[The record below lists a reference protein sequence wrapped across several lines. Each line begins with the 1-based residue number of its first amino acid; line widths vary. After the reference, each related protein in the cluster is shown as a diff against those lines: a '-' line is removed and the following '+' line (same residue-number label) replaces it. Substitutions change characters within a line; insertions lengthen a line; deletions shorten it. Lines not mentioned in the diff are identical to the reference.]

1 MIVGSL
7 ATLNSIGIF
16 ILTIL
21 LYFSGTAKVIL
32 TRLSFT
38 KFVIRVLEETI
49 APTEIF
55 RSPIIPLNGARIV
68 VLDICA

>member
-1 MIVGSL
+1 MTVGSL
-7 ATLNSIGIF
+7 ATLNSMGMF

-38 KFVIRVLEETI
+38 KFVIRVLDETM

-55 RSPIIPLNGARIV
+55 RSPIMPLKGARMV